1 MDSMRTAASWFSD
14 LREHSRTYFGCRVGS
29 GVAAG
34 PNGIR
39 CWTPAAIPS
48 RVLRTVTPFRRGEQ
62 VIVPNGTVTFPVG
75 EISTTT
81 TICDLVHS
89 VRAACGG
96 NYLFGWSRR
105 LRDWVESYY
114 RCHRGRSVDLH
125 FLSRTI
131 GGGHVPSCVQHR
143 YAPF

>member
-1 MDSMRTAASWFSD
+1 MTSENIPGRTLVVVLAPELQQD
-14 LREHSRTYFGCRVGS
+14 QTVYGVGLQRPFPRGS
-29 GVAAG
+29 
-34 PNGIR
+34 
-39 CWTPAAIPS
+39 CEQ
-48 RVLRTVTPFRRGEQ
+48 LLPFRRGEQ